1 MRKLLII
8 TLLLA
13 AIGPGSPLTAQGSSF
28 KVVVNDS
35 NPATAMSKT
44 EISRLLLKKTTRWE
58 RGNKVEPVDQL
69 PKSSVRVAFSQAVLG
84 KDVAAIKSYWQTKL
98 FSGSATPPPELA
110 GDTEVLSYV
119 RSHVGAIGYV
129 SKNAAVGAEVKVVE
143 IAG

>member
-8 TLLLA
+8 TLLLTT
-13 AIGPGSPLTAQGSSF
+13 IGPGSPLTAQGASF

-84 KDVAAIKSYWQTKL
+84 KDVDKIKSYWQAQL
-98 FSGSATPPPELA
+98 FSGKASAPPELA
-110 GDTEVLSYV
+110 SDADILDYV
-119 RSHVGAIGYV
+119 RRNAGAIGYV
-129 SKNAAVGAEVKVVE
+129 SKSASLGDGVKVLEV
-143 IAG
+143 AG